1 MNNSKRSQRCAA
13 QLADRTVSTF
23 FIFLFYFLVL
33 CTQDAARALTRG
45 ESGSL
50 GARAGCVAGAAAVSA
65 LAGGAVGSRRRRGFA
80 PLLARVTVLLPR
92 RLQPSERSVLP
103 SSGLPSSEGDSPPTS
118 ISTLSPLAVARRRL
132 VRLNGKTAPLAHIN
146 ICTHRDGRAKARKDG
161 K

>member
-1 MNNSKRSQRCAA
+1 MYTRRCT
-13 QLADRTVSTF
+13 RTH
-23 FIFLFYFLVL
+23 
-33 CTQDAARALTRG
+33 QGRER
-45 ESGSL
+45 ESW

-80 PLLARVTVLLPR
+80 PLLARVTVLSPR
-92 RLQPSERSVLP
+92 RLQPSERSVPP
-103 SSGLPSSEGDSPPTS
+103 SSGLPSERDRPPTS

-161 K
+161 KWDKNGARGGCLTVLFQIKVLT